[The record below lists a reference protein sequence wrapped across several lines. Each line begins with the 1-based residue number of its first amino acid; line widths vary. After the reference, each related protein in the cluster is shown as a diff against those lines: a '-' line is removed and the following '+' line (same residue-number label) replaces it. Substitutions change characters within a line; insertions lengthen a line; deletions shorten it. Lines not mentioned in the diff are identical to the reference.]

1 MSGKAGLKAGLIGAG
16 VLGLLVLIDL
26 VRSLIIPVSGALG
39 CACCGVELL
48 AYAGIG
54 VLAGVFLSPPRDAGA
69 GAGAGAIAG
78 VLSGVGAGIMTI
90 ITAAGRMLFAGGRM
104 VSMIDPAQA
113 RQLMEAGIDPQMLAT
128 FSGWGGVFIG
138 GGLCCLGW
146 IAIGAGLGALGGLIF
161 AAAKSD

>member
-1 MSGKAGLKAGLIGAG
+1 MSGKAGLKAGLIGAAVMG
-16 VLGLLVLIDL
+16 VLVLLNLIP
-26 VRSLIIPVSGALG
+26 SLISAASVLG

-54 VLAGVFLSPPRDAGA
+54 VLAGAFLAPPRNTGA

-78 VLSGVGAGIMTI
+78 MLSGVGAGIMTI
-90 ITAAGRMLFAGGRM
+90 ITAAGRMAFAGGRM
-104 VSMIDPAQA
+104 VSALDPVQV
-113 RQLMEAGIDPQMLAT
+113 RQLIDAGIDPQMLTIFA
-128 FSGWGGVFIG
+128 GWGGVFLG

-161 AAAKSD
+161 AAVKKD

>member
-1 MSGKAGLKAGLIGAG
+1 MSGQAGLKAGLIGAG
-16 VLGLLVLIDL
+16 VMVVLVLLNLIP
-26 VRSLIIPVSGALG
+26 SLIPAVGVLG

-48 AYAGIG
+48 AYAGAG
-54 VLAGVFLSPPRDAGA
+54 ALAGVFLSPPRTTGA

-90 ITAAGRMLFAGGRM
+90 ITAAGRMAFAGGQM
-104 VSMIDPAQA
+104 VSAIDPAQA
-113 RQLMEAGIDPQMLAT
+113 RQLIDAGIDPQMLTIFA
-128 FSGWGGVFIG
+128 GWGGVFLG

-161 AAAKSD
+161 AAAKKD

>member
-16 VLGLLVLIDL
+16 VMVVLVLLNLIP
-26 VRSLIIPVSGALG
+26 SLIPAAGALG

-48 AYAGIG
+48 VYAGAG
-54 VLAGVFLSPPRDAGA
+54 VLAGAFLSPPRNTGA

-90 ITAAGRMLFAGGRM
+90 ITAAGRMAFTGMQSA
-104 VSMIDPAQA
+104 IDPIQAQ
-113 RQLMEAGIDPQMLAT
+113 QLIEAGIDPQMLTIFA
-128 FSGWGGVFIG
+128 GWGGVFLG

-161 AAAKSD
+161 AAAKKD

>member
-16 VLGLLVLIDL
+16 VLGLLVLLNLIP
-26 VRSLIIPVSGALG
+26 SLIQAASVLG

-48 AYAGIG
+48 AYAGVG

-90 ITAAGRMLFAGGRM
+90 ITAAGRMAFSGGQ
-104 VSMIDPAQA
+104 MISTLDPVQA
-113 RQLMEAGIDPQMLAT
+113 RQLIEAGIDPQMLAI
-128 FSGWGGVFIG
+128 FAGWGGVFLG

-161 AAAKSD
+161 AAIKKD